1 MAVAPS
7 YLKVSQIGSLGHSEP
22 FGITYSIQREEGGR
36 LATPAS
42 KCLRKAVWGHSEPFR
57 VYYSNHRGGWP
68 LPPPCLKVSCKSN
81 LSKLFKH
88 CKNIFVV
95 SVSYIVITSFT
106 MVSLALQGFCLLLIE
121 AGFLLLS
128 MCLNVQTM

>member
-1 MAVAPS
+1 MPPS

-42 KCLRKAVWGHSEPFR
+42 KCLRKAVWAILSLFAYITVIIEE
-57 VYYSNHRGGWP
+57 GGRR
-68 LPPPCLKVSCKSN
+68 PPPCLKVSCKSN

-88 CKNIFVV
+88 CKNTVAV
-95 SVSYIVITSFT
+95 SVSY
-106 MVSLALQGFCLLLIE
+106 CY
-121 AGFLLLS
+121 
-128 MCLNVQTM
+128 N